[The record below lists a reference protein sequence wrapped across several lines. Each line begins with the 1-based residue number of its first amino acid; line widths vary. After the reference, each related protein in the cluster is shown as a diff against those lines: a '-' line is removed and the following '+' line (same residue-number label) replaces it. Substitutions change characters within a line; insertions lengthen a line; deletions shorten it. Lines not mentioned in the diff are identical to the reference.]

1 MSDSSQL
8 RAAVVGLGIMGSHH
22 VRVLRGLE
30 GVQLAAVVDPD
41 PVRRAGAERAYPG
54 LAAYASIEEALQ
66 ATALDFACVAVPA
79 ASLAPVAHDA
89 LAAGLHVLVEK
100 PMATTV
106 EAARALVADAH
117 DRGLMLA
124 VGFVERFNPAVV
136 ALKETLAEGM
146 LGRVYQLHARRL
158 SPFPD
163 RDSMLGV
170 ALDLAT
176 HDIDVMR
183 FILGKE
189 VERVYAETSRRLH
202 ETAEDLLCAT
212 LRFDGDPT
220 GLLEVNWLTP
230 TKVREISVTGE
241 RGMFTVDYLTQD
253 LRFYEHPLRDSTPW
267 DALAG
272 LRGAGEGNM
281 TRFALVRH
289 EPLRQEWQAFV
300 AGVRGDGRPAVSGQ
314 DGVAALSIARAIQ
327 SAGASGQV
335 VVPSYREALA

>member
-1 MSDSSQL
+1 MSDQPEL

-22 VRVLRGLE
+22 LRVLRGVA
-30 GVQLAAVVDPD
+30 GVTVAAAVDPD
-41 PVRRAGAERAYPG
+41 PARRAATQRAYPD
-54 LAAYASIEEALQ
+54 LAAFASLEDAL
-66 ATALDFACVAVPA
+66 AGTALDFACVAVPA
-79 ASLAPVAHDA
+79 ASLAPTAHAA
-89 LAAGLHVLVEK
+89 LAADLHVLVEK
-100 PMATTV
+100 PMATEV
-106 EAARALVADAH
+106 AAARALVADAQA
-117 DRGLMLA
+117 RGLVLS

-136 ALKETLAEGM
+136 ALKEKIAEGL

-183 FILGKE
+183 FILGEE
-189 VERVYAETSRRLH
+189 VSRVYAETSQRLH

-212 LRFDGDPT
+212 LRFDGDAT

-241 RGMFTVDYLTQD
+241 RGMFTVDYLTQE
-253 LRFYEHPLRDSTPW
+253 LRFYEHPLQENTTW

-272 LRGAGEGNM
+272 LRGAGEGDM
-281 TRFALVRH
+281 TRYALTRH

-300 AGVRGDGRPAVSGQ
+300 AALREDATPAIRGE

-327 SAGASGQV
+327 AASATRQV
-335 VVPSYREALA
+335 VVPEYREALA